1 MLNKDELRDSVLM
14 VFSNKQDLSN
24 ATSAAEMTD
33 KLGLQCL
40 CSTGLSWCIVPR
52 WVTSS
57 MKWARDLGTV
67 QIFLGYSPDKH
78 NIVGKWHSVP
88 SRVLVV
94 RQ

>member
-57 MKWARDLGTV
+57 MKVWIGSYLFPEETAGSCSMEV
-67 QIFLGYSPDKH
+67 
-78 NIVGKWHSVP
+78 
-88 SRVLVV
+88 
-94 RQ
+94 